1 MIKNILNIH
10 LKSPKHQLTFSLI
23 KNFGMYRG
31 NRGLTKEYERER
43 GEYNRAKKEMLKQ
56 HTKDFWEEQTRV
68 ENEWLE
74 DYIKTQKEKKIRDDA
89 KLRNSIIT
97 NSYICYE
104 NIVIFQ

>member
-1 MIKNILNIH
+1 
-10 LKSPKHQLTFSLI
+10 
-23 KNFGMYRG
+23 MYRG

-74 DYIKTQKEKKIRDDA
+74 DFIKTQKEKKIRDDA
-89 KLRNSIIT
+89 KLRNSIIM
-97 NSYICYE
+97 NSFICYE
-104 NIVIFQ
+104 NIVNCLILLII